1 MKTQVSLLAAVMT
14 VFMAAGSAFAQQAA
28 PAASAPPDLTP
39 VANPV
44 SGFVKAGV
52 ARYGK
57 NMVAAAELM
66 PAEKYSFKPSPE
78 MNSFGHLAMHIA
90 QANNTFCAKISGQ
103 TAPDLK
109 IAETDSKD
117 KLVAAIKDSFA
128 FCTTALANV
137 DDSKLGEQFVL
148 FGNRPISRGGAL
160 VALGG
165 SWTDHYATQAGEEI
179 ARRATRFRRR
189 ALQAHCVES
198 WDRRTRSRQGRDRFR
213 APLHDTDKFLEES

>member
-1 MKTQVSLLAAVMT
+1 MKLHASWIVVAGMLTWAGVAA
-14 VFMAAGSAFAQQAA
+14 AQQAAA

-52 ARYGK
+52 ARSGK
-57 NMVAAAELM
+57 NMVAAAEAM
-66 PAEKYSFKPSPE
+66 PAEKYGFKPSPE

-90 QANNTFCAKISGQ
+90 QTNNTFCAKISGQ
-103 TAPDLK
+103 AAPDVK
-109 IAETDSKD
+109 IAETDPKD

-128 FCTTALANV
+128 FCTTALEKV

-165 SWTDHYATQAGEEI
+165 SWTDHYATQAIYLRLNGILPPTAQPE
-179 ARRATRFRRR
+179 
-189 ALQAHCVES
+189 
-198 WDRRTRSRQGRDRFR
+198 
-213 APLHDTDKFLEES
+213 KK

>member
-1 MKTQVSLLAAVMT
+1 MNIRGGLFVAVAMLT
-14 VFMAAGSAFAQQAA
+14 AVGVAGAQQAA
-28 PAASAPPDLTP
+28 SAASAAPDLTP

-57 NMVAAAELM
+57 NMVAAAESM

-90 QANNTFCAKISGQ
+90 QTNNTFCAKISGQ
-103 TAPDLK
+103 TAPDVK
-109 IAETDSKD
+109 MSETDPKE

-128 FCTTALANV
+128 FCASALANL

-165 SWTDHYATQAGEEI
+165 SWTDHYATEAIYLRLNGILPPTAQPE
-179 ARRATRFRRR
+179 
-189 ALQAHCVES
+189 
-198 WDRRTRSRQGRDRFR
+198 
-213 APLHDTDKFLEES
+213 KK

>member
-1 MKTQVSLLAAVMT
+1 MRMHASFLVAVTML
-14 VFMAAGSAFAQQAA
+14 MGAGVAGAQQAA
-28 PAASAPPDLTP
+28 PAASAPPTGAAAAPPDMSP

-44 SGFVKAGV
+44 STFVKAGV

-57 NMVAAAELM
+57 NMTAAAEAM

-78 MNSFGHLAMHIA
+78 MNSFGHLMMHIA
-90 QANNTFCAKISGQ
+90 QSNNTFCAKISGQ
-103 TAPDLK
+103 AAPEVK
-109 IAETDSKD
+109 IAETDPKD

-165 SWTDHYATQAGEEI
+165 SWTDHYATQAIYLRLNGILPPTAQPE
-179 ARRATRFRRR
+179 
-189 ALQAHCVES
+189 
-198 WDRRTRSRQGRDRFR
+198 
-213 APLHDTDKFLEES
+213 KK